1 MNISDFME
9 APTPS
14 RYDGPEGIFEGYEG
28 PDPFEDTGTE
38 NLSRAAAEWE
48 DLRESLKR
56 GTRVHSRIAQPIA
69 LPSRAVLASLINEA
83 LELWILDATNLGDN
97 NAGVSIADYII
108 KELS

>member
-1 MNISDFME
+1 MEDSMHISDFME
-9 APTPS
+9 
-14 RYDGPEGIFEGYEG
+14 DINGGPVGKDDF

-38 NLSRAAAEWE
+38 NLPRVRFDNAGIQRALQGA
-48 DLRESLKR
+48 
-56 GTRVHSRIAQPIA
+56 TRVHSRIAQPIA

-83 LELWILDATNLGDN
+83 LEVWILDAANLGDN